1 MTETYE
7 SSSEDDN
14 IDIFDIKNNI
24 IDKKDD
30 STFLIKMSFN
40 EVIVYTTSWCYN
52 RRVNEEKVEEL
63 YKSLQEGNNIIPFI
77 LHAVYDVKHE
87 DSRKIRILDG
97 QHRVKA
103 IEKFIANDIHGD
115 SNHYVWICLYKID
128 HTETNNTKQVLDL
141 FKKINNNRV
150 FTDEELPDTFIIDF
164 VNAICDIPLFK
175 KNDVIGIKT
184 QQNHC
189 HQPRIHKKEL
199 NAFLNYHKE
208 FIQNSQ
214 KNIQELIENL
224 QIINNKLSMKTY
236 EELFTPRMRSKKN
249 EGRWKKAVTL
259 RFFLNLQESKYAP
272 KEWIKYI
279 VYPNAFP

>member
-1 MTETYE
+1 MTDTYE
-7 SSSEDDN
+7 SSSEDDT

-30 STFLIKMSFN
+30 NTFLIKMSFN

-52 RRVNEEKVEEL
+52 RKVNDEKVEEL
-63 YKSLQEGNNIIPFI
+63 YKSLQEGNYIIPFI

-115 SNHYVWICLYKID
+115 CNHYVWICLYKID
-128 HTETNNTKQVLDL
+128 HTETNNTKQVLEL

-150 FTDEELPDTFIIDF
+150 FTDEELPDTFIIDL
-164 VNAICDIPLFK
+164 VNAICNIPLFK
-175 KNDVIGIKT
+175 KKDVIKLNS
-184 QQNHC
+184 QHNHS

-199 NAFLNYHKE
+199 NTFLNCHKD
-208 FIQNSQ
+208 FLQNSH
-214 KNIQELIENL
+214 KSTEELIENI

-236 EELFTPRMRSKKN
+236 EELFMPRMRSKEN
-249 EGRWKKAVTL
+249 EKRWKKAVSL
-259 RFFLNLQESKYAP
+259 RFFLNLRDSRYP
-272 KEWIKYI
+272 FHEWIKYI